1 MLVSNVIRTNEPQ
14 VWFIAEHL
22 AETDLVRAD
31 K

>member
-22 AETDLVRAD
+22 APTELVRAD
-31 K
+31 R